1 MIMKKI
7 VIGTANFGM
16 DYGIG
21 NNQKKLSDSDILDII
36 NTSKKIGVDTID
48 TAISYGNSLNRLGKF
63 GIDNFKIITKFPKI
77 PDDEKKQTNWFN
89 KQIESTLKQLN
100 VNNLEAILLHYP
112 KDIIEN
118 KNSELIN
125 FLLNL
130 KNEGVINK
138 IGVSVYEKNELEEIL
153 KIFKPD
159 IIQCPINLF
168 DNRLL
173 KTNYLEEISNK
184 GIEVH
189 VRSIFLQGLLLFKK
203 EEIPQEFLKFQN
215 IWKEWY
221 NWLKIIKLNPLDA
234 CIRYTNYIK
243 GVDKI
248 VVGINSAN
256 QLRQIIKYMRK
267 PKLYKELNLQNPIS
281 KELIDPRLW
290 K

>member
-1 MIMKKI
+1 MSKI

-21 NNQKKLSDSDILDII
+21 NNQKKLLDSDILEII
-36 NTSKKIGVDTID
+36 SIAKKKGIETID
-48 TAISYGNSLNRLGKF
+48 TADSYGNSLKRLGEF
-63 GIDNFKIITKFPKI
+63 GVNDFKVITKFPRI
-77 PDDEKKQTNWFN
+77 PDYKKNQTNWFN
-89 KQIESTLKQLN
+89 DQVTGTLKQLGISS
-100 VNNLEAILLHYP
+100 LEAILLHYP
-112 KDIIEN
+112 KDIFEN
-118 KNSELIN
+118 KNYKLIH
-125 FLLNL
+125 FLSNL
-130 KNEGVINK
+130 KKDGVIKK
-138 IGVSVYEKNELEEIL
+138 IGVSIYEKNELEEIL

-173 KTNYLEEISNK
+173 ETNYLEEISNK

-215 IWKEWY
+215 IWQEWY
-221 NWLKIIKLNPLDA
+221 NWLKITKLNPLEA

-243 GVDKI
+243 GIDKI

-256 QLRQIIKYMRK
+256 QLKQIIKYMRK
-267 PKLYKELNLQNPIS
+267 PKLYKELNWQNPIS